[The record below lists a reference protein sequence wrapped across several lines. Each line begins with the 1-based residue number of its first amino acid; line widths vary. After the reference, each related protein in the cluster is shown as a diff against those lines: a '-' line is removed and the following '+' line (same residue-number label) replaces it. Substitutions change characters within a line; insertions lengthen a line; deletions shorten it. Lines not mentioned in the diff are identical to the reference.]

1 MSKPDINKI
10 MKVLEEE
17 PQRLK
22 ESSFFEFKKAKTKF
36 PQDALTTYSSFAN
49 TEGGFLILGIREN
62 DDLTFDISGIE
73 NIDSVVDDLFKNLHN
88 PTVVSKNILTNRNLY
103 KKKIAEKDILI
114 IYIPEADYRSKPIH
128 LKENKYNSYIRY
140 GTGDYKCSKEQVESM
155 IVEAHPT
162 AFDSIIAKNF
172 TLDDLDEE
180 TINKYRARFNEYNI
194 DHLFSSYSIENFLIS
209 IGAASKDREND
220 SNIRPTNA
228 GLLLLGKYQ
237 SIKDLLPYYHVEYID
252 KRFEFSVERWNDRLI
267 YDGTWGEGN
276 LYNFFFETINKMRNT
291 LENKFEL
298 DKDNLSRIDGGEM
311 FVALREAFV
320 NSIIHCD
327 FKNTHGIK
335 VIRSSDRFV
344 FENGGTLRIS
354 RKDFFAGGKSDPR
367 NNTIQDMFRFIKLCE
382 RAGTGIPK
390 IMQVV
395 DKYSLKRPSLD
406 TKENIVRFT
415 LWDSSLSD
423 NAVDLNESEKILL
436 NYISINKIVTRKEV
450 EDYFKISKSVAA
462 RRLKS
467 LNDKDYIQM
476 IGESKSTQYTLKK
489 DLDFIKYEIVQILLD
504 QI

>member
-17 PQRLK
+17 PQILK

-36 PQDALTTYSSFAN
+36 PQDALATYSSFAN
-49 TEGGFLILGIREN
+49 TEGGFLVLGITEN
-62 DDLTFDISGIE
+62 ADLTFDISGIE
-73 NIDSVVDDLFKNLHN
+73 NIDSVEDDLFNNLNN

-103 KKKIAEKDILI
+103 KKKIGEKDILI
-114 IYIPEADYRSKPIH
+114 IHIPEADYRSKPIH

-155 IVEAHPT
+155 IVEAYPT
-162 AFDSIIAKNF
+162 AFDSTIAKNF
-172 TLDDLDEE
+172 TLDDLDME
-180 TINKYRARFNEYNI
+180 TINKYRTRFSEYNT
-194 DHLFSSYSIENFLIS
+194 DHAFSSYSIEDFLVS
-209 IGAASKDREND
+209 IGAASIDREGD
-220 SNIRPTNA
+220 LNIRPTIA

-237 SIKDLLPYYHVEYID
+237 SIRDLLPYYHVEYID

-335 VIRSSDRFV
+335 VIRNSDRFV

-354 RKDFFAGGKSDPR
+354 RLDFFAGGKSDPR
-367 NNTIQDMFRFIKLCE
+367 NNKIQDMFRFIKLCE

-406 TKENIVRFT
+406 TKENIIRFT

-489 DLDFIKYEIVQILLD
+489 DLDFIKYEIAQILLD